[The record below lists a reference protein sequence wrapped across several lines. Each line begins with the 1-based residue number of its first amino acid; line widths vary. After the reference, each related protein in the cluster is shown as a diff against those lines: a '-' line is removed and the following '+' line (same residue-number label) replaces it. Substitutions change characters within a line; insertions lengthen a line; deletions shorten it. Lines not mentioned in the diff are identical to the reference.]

1 MLVNIEID
9 YTTNSNNVQ
18 DIREE
23 LEQALDIL
31 EGINVLD
38 LEIIE

>member
-23 LEQALDIL
+23 LEQALNIL